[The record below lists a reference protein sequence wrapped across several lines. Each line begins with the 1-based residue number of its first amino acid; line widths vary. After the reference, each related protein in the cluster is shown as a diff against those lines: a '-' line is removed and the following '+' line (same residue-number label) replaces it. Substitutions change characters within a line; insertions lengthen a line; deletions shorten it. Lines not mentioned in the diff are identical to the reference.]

1 MRKPSQHNPNLGN
14 IENNKTQQ
22 KEETISSD
30 QMKDVYATLREE
42 AEFTELIRKQNGAD
56 WEDVSPKNPQP
67 IEVVKKPTSRS
78 YGIEVIFMISLILAI
93 LGGIYSYKDEV
104 ISVFPQSEGV
114 VYSYVEF
121 VNNAKSTLFGQ

>member
-1 MRKPSQHNPNLGN
+1 MSKLSQHNPNLSN

-22 KEETISSD
+22 KEEIISSD
-30 QMKDVYATLREE
+30 QMKDVYTTLREE
-42 AEFTELIRKQNGAD
+42 AEFTELIRKQKAD
-56 WEDVSPKNPQP
+56 VKEDVSPKNPQS

-104 ISVFPQSEGV
+104 ISVFPQSAGV
-114 VYSYVEF
+114 VISYVEF

>member
-1 MRKPSQHNPNLGN
+1 MIKLSQHSPNLGN
-14 IENNKTQQ
+14 IENNNAQQ
-22 KEETISSD
+22 EEEIISSE
-30 QMKDVYATLREE
+30 QMNDVYATLREE
-42 AEFTELIRKQNGAD
+42 AEFTELIRKQKGAVR
-56 WEDVSPKNPQP
+56 EDVSPKNPQP

-104 ISVFPQSEGV
+104 ISVFPQSAGA

-121 VNNAKSTLFGQ
+121 VNSAKSTLLGQ